1 MWQNIAAASLESE
14 LPLPRSDPSTTSP
27 LAGGEGPGGL
37 VAVRGCVHAR
47 VQRPPFPRTAAGDL
61 HQQPHQCPAS
71 SYRRRCGRARAA
83 SQSSNTPR
91 MGP

>member
-27 LAGGEGPGGL
+27 LAGGKDQAVSSPYGAVSTHASSVHHFPG
-37 VAVRGCVHAR
+37 
-47 VQRPPFPRTAAGDL
+47 RPPGISTSSPTR
-61 HQQPHQCPAS
+61 CPAS

-91 MGP
+91 TGP